1 MCCLQQFVE
10 YNLMSWQQVG
20 TLGVLM
26 GCFWLATLIIHLVP
40 ILEDS
45 FVDKR
50 WPVGTLSPLLFNLL
64 IYIPPYVQIF
74 QEVSTFW
81 FNTIPPVILKS
92 SCFSLYSMVCSSL
105 HSPYQ
110 YNSLILV
117 TLSQTHNFILYFPF
131 PGRKI
136 YYIQSFTLH
145 IIYMA
150 LSFVSLII
158 ELAFNIHI

>member
-26 GCFWLATLIIHLVP
+26 GCFWLATLIMHLVP
-40 ILEDS
+40 ILEDL

-64 IYIPPYVQIF
+64 IYTPPRMYKYFRKFLLFGLILSLQWSSNLVVSPCTQWFALLFIPH
-74 QEVSTFW
+74 T
-81 FNTIPPVILKS
+81 NTILS
-92 SCFSLYSMVCSSL
+92 FLL
-105 HSPYQ
+105 LSP
-110 YNSLILV
+110 
-117 TLSQTHNFILYFPF
+117 QTHNFILYFPF

-136 YYIQSFTLH
+136 YYI
-145 IIYMA
+145 
-150 LSFVSLII
+150 
-158 ELAFNIHI
+158 